1 MPPETAAFIKSFNE
15 LLYST
20 TPTPQQ
26 NKALQTLEE
35 SMVSQPKALIV
46 DDEPS
51 SRATI
56 EAMLASENYEL
67 YFAENGAQALSM
79 ASEIRPDIILLDVM
93 MPGMNGFEVCKKFRS
108 MPYLTEVPI
117 VLVTALD
124 DQESR
129 MAGIKSGAD
138 DFVTK
143 PFD

>member
-1 MPPETAAFIKSFNE
+1 
-15 LLYST
+15 
-20 TPTPQQ
+20 
-26 NKALQTLEE
+26 
-35 SMVSQPKALIV
+35 MVSQPKALIV

-56 EAMLASENYEL
+56 EAMLSSENYEL

-79 ASEIRPDIILLDVM
+79 ASEIRPDIVLLDVM
-93 MPGMNGFEVCKKFRS
+93 MPGMSGYDVCKKFRS

-129 MAGIKSGAD
+129 MAGIKAGAD

-143 PFD
+143 PFDRHELRRRVQNMTRLN